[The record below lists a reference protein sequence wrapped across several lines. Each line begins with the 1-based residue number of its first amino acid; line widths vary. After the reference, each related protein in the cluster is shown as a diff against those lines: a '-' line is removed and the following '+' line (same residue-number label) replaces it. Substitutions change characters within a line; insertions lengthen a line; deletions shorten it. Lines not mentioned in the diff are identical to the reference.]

1 MTFRGKHI
9 IIAKRFIYVAVA
21 CFAVAAFCW
30 IEGGTG
36 GGPVYSLAAA
46 FSLIIGVICTAA
58 IFTADLEQATKLQA
72 DDEWMSIK

>member
-46 FSLIIGVICTAA
+46 FS
-58 IFTADLEQATKLQA
+58 
-72 DDEWMSIK
+72 SS